1 MCSIKS
7 VHEKTQSEDAKLGSK
22 IALIMFKI
30 KVICCIKDKNKM
42 SNKNHNLAAFPLRCQ
57 YYLKLHVI
65 HGE

>member
-1 MCSIKS
+1 MP
-7 VHEKTQSEDAKLGSK
+7 KLGSK